1 MEGKLTVIFE
11 SPFWVGIFERIEAD
25 TYQAARFVFGAEPT
39 EPELLEFALTVFS
52 SLRFS
57 QPVRMTKT
65 ESREVNFKRRMR
77 EIKKQMA
84 LPAGATRAQ
93 QALKQE
99 YELLAREREAD
110 NREMRDAE
118 EDRKFRLKQAK
129 RAEKHGVIK
138 KSLSP
143 VGRGLVY

>member
-84 LPAGATRAQ
+84 VPAGATRAQ

-129 RAEKHGVIK
+129 RAEKHWGH
-138 KSLSP
+138 
-143 VGRGLVY
+143 

>member
-84 LPAGATRAQ
+84 VPAGATRAQ

-129 RAEKHGVIK
+129 RAEKH
-138 KSLSP
+138 
-143 VGRGLVY
+143 RGH